1 MADRDNSRISVFQCD
16 GQFSHNIGSDQL
28 RSPSDVAVTNNNQLL
43 VTDKSNCI
51 SIFTIDGNYVG
62 KIVVLDSHVQ
72 LSGQLAVD
80 KRGFIMV
87 TYHNYVSIFDKDG
100 AFYGGLDPQVL
111 MQVSLI
117 SFME

>member
-1 MADRDNSRISVFQCD
+1 
-16 GQFSHNIGSDQL
+16 
-28 RSPSDVAVTNNNQLL
+28 
-43 VTDKSNCI
+43 
-51 SIFTIDGNYVG
+51 
-62 KIVVLDSHVQ
+62 VLDSHVQ